1 MNLKIKIV
9 ANTLVQTLGRFI
21 SSGTTFL
28 ITVLVARQFGA
39 EGYGEFTKI
48 MTYVALFY
56 LISDFGFNAV
66 ALKQM
71 TEKEEEAGK
80 AFRNLLGLR
89 LFGALFLIFLA
100 LAALNFLP
108 YNSFLTRG

>member
-1 MNLKIKIV
+1 MNLQFKIA
-9 ANTLVQTLGRFI
+9 ANALVQIVGRGI
-21 SSGTTFL
+21 TAGVTFL
-28 ITVLVARQFGA
+28 VTILVARQFGVD
-39 EGYGEFTKI
+39 GYGEFTKI

-66 ALKQM
+66 ILKQM
-71 TEKEEEAGK
+71 TEKQEEAGE

-100 LAALNFLP
+100 LA
-108 YNSFLTRG
+108 